1 MIDSKPSLL
10 QSDLLIDTERE
21 SQIPLSLPFSY
32 IRVND
37 PAEAMVS
44 EKRISRNIFSGVVLP
59 KTDEEILSKIKSH
72 MERREWFMANEW
84 REKGQP
90 DEQISICV
98 GNKAIELYNYNKASL
113 TDEHLAVLQRVFTQF
128 GSHFPQLLDRL
139 NYILIDNKQP
149 ESIWGD
155 EDKYPLNGL
164 AMKEWQ
170 VFKFSPR
177 GVNTAIPHRLQFVSN
192 FEGTGAHELT
202 HFIEDLF
209 SSAWQENFKWGYC
222 MDNTERFKFKEVSP
236 GKKQWCDKNTDQTF
250 PSGKFPFE
258 DYGFV
263 SFYAQLNQSEDI
275 CESMVAYLYAPEWLQ
290 QISSKKYNIFK
301 NIDANLQSPEVSV
314 TRVDKDKI
322 KLPEIKPEIITYYIE
337 EPKND

>member
-1 MIDSKPSLL
+1 
-10 QSDLLIDTERE
+10 
-21 SQIPLSLPFSY
+21 
-32 IRVND
+32 
-37 PAEAMVS
+37 
-44 EKRISRNIFSGVVLP
+44 
-59 KTDEEILSKIKSH
+59 
-72 MERREWFMANEW
+72 
-84 REKGQP
+84 
-90 DEQISICV
+90 
-98 GNKAIELYNYNKASL
+98 
-113 TDEHLAVLQRVFTQF
+113 
-128 GSHFPQLLDRL
+128 
-139 NYILIDNKQP
+139 
-149 ESIWGD
+149 
-155 EDKYPLNGL
+155 
-164 AMKEWQ
+164 
-170 VFKFSPR
+170 
-177 GVNTAIPHRLQFVSN
+177 
-192 FEGTGAHELT
+192 
-202 HFIEDLF
+202 
-209 SSAWQENFKWGYC
+209 